1 MHAALGIDLGCFI
14 WGAVVAFGLGALL
27 EVSELAY
34 TLLKWCGAGYLCWL
48 GIQLLLR
55 PRQQFNTHPAE
66 SDSTSNWF
74 LRGMLGNVLNP
85 KMGVFYVSFLP
96 QFIPAGHSPISWTF
110 LTVTIHVLIGTLWS
124 LTLIT
129 ATRYAAGILKKTG
142 RSEMDGPNDRLPV
155 SVVCREAGH
164 ESAVVTQGRMPCF
177 CLKNEQ
183 PVEYYSVVKRSGS
196 NVRLASF
203 FCKTMTIIGVPDAVI
218 AHTANSVSIFCSA
231 MRWSG
236 NKKQT
241 GKMRQLSSDTS
252 WMSVMKRI
260 PLVACY
266 QETESS
272 PPTMTPDDCKL
283 RREIT

>member
-1 MHAALGIDLGCFI
+1 M
-14 WGAVVAFGLGALL
+14 
-27 EVSELAY
+27 
-34 TLLKWCGAGYLCWL
+34 
-48 GIQLLLR
+48 
-55 PRQQFNTHPAE
+55 
-66 SDSTSNWF
+66 
-74 LRGMLGNVLNP
+74 
-85 KMGVFYVSFLP
+85 
-96 QFIPAGHSPISWTF
+96 SWTF
-110 LTVTIHVLIGTLWS
+110 LLVAIHVLIGTLWS

-164 ESAVVTQGRMPCF
+164 ESAVVTQGRMPLF
-177 CLKNEQ
+177 LPLKNEQ

-236 NKKQT
+236 NKKADR
-241 GKMRQLSSDTS
+241 KNAAVVIRYIMDVCNEENPARCLLSGN
-252 WMSVMKRI
+252 
-260 PLVACY
+260 
-266 QETESS
+266 
-272 PPTMTPDDCKL
+272 
-283 RREIT
+283 